1 MNKTLSTTL
10 TVLAV
15 IVLAGAIFFA
25 GSMYARATNFGPS
38 MMYGWNDNN
47 AYGPNMMNG
56 RGPGMMDGNAYGPGG
71 MMGNGRNMM
80 NGYGYNAA
88 NVTPLTVDQTRAAA
102 EKYLAELNNSDLEI
116 AEIMVFDNNGYAIVR
131 EASTGIGAFE
141 LLVDPVSQIAYP
153 EHGPNMM
160 WNLKYSGLNH
170 EYMTLAPGAS
180 AGVGGNGY
188 GMMGGGMMGGYGN
201 TMMQGWDDRTPL
213 DVDAEMTV
221 TPEQAVEYAQK
232 YLDANLPG
240 AATEHPMQ
248 FYGYYTLDFEKDGE
262 IAGMLSVNGYN
273 GQVFLHT
280 WHGTFIEEAE
290 YE

>member
-15 IVLAGAIFFA
+15 LALAAVIFFA
-25 GSMYARATNFGPS
+25 GSMYARMNTFGPS

-47 AYGPNMMNG
+47 TYSPSMMSG
-56 RGPGMMDGNAYGPGG
+56 RGPGMMGGYGNNNTNGYGPGG
-71 MMGNGRNMM
+71 MMGNGGNMM
-80 NGYGYNAA
+80 NGYGYNNAS
-88 NVTPLTVDQTRAAA
+88 VTPLTIDQAKAAA
-102 EKYLAELNNSDLEI
+102 EKYIVNLNNSDLEI
-116 AEIMVFDNNGYAIVR
+116 DEIMIFDNNGYVIVK

-141 LLVDPVSQIAYP
+141 LLVDPASQVAYP

-170 EYMTLAPGAS
+170 EYM
-180 AGVGGNGY
+180 
-188 GMMGGGMMGGYGN
+188 MGGGMMGYGN
-201 TMMQGWDDRTPL
+201 TMMQWWDNSSS
-213 DVDAEMTV
+213 VDISAEMTV
-221 TPEQAVEYAQK
+221 TPEQAVEYAQQ
-232 YLDANLPG
+232 YLDANISG
-240 AATEHPMQ
+240 ATTEHPMQ
-248 FYGYYTLDFEKDGE
+248 FYGYYTLDFEKDGK
-262 IAGMLSVNGYN
+262 IAGMLSVNGYS

>member
-10 TVLAV
+10 TVIA
-15 IVLAGAIFFA
+15 VLALAGVIFFA
-25 GSMYARATNFGPS
+25 GSMYARANAFGPS
-38 MMYGWNDNN
+38 MMYGWNNDN
-47 AYGPNMMNG
+47 AYGPSMMNG
-56 RGPGMMDGNAYGPGG
+56 RGPSMMGGYGNNTANGYGPGG
-71 MMGNGRNMM
+71 MMGNGGNMM
-80 NGYGYNAA
+80 NGYSN
-88 NVTPLTVDQTRAAA
+88 NTSLTPLTIDQAKAAA
-102 EKYLAELNNSDLEI
+102 EKYLANLNNSDLEI
-116 AEIMVFDNNGYAIVR
+116 AEIMVFDNNGYAIVK

-170 EYMTLAPGAS
+170 D
-180 AGVGGNGY
+180 N
-188 GMMGGGMMGGYGN
+188 MMGGFGGMMGGYGN
-201 TMMQGWDDRTPL
+201 MMGNWNSTSPL
-213 DVDAEMTV
+213 DVSAELTV

-232 YLDANLPG
+232 YLDANITG
-240 AATEHPMQ
+240 ATTEHPMQ
-248 FYGYYTLDFEKDGE
+248 FYGYYTLDFEKDGK
-262 IAGMLSVNGYN
+262 IAGMLSVNGYS